1 MSQVYQLFIF
11 FTVVV
16 ICNSYVVVVEPI
28 ERIDEDAAVASA
40 PALDPQMPAVPSSDP
55 ILLRKRK
62 SILVGLS
69 EHTEEVC
76 KTKIRQNHRPQYG
89 HIANGSRVE
98 IQQDED
104 SFLEATFVECLGENR
119 PPCHG
124 VDHDMYISECV
135 TVYEHKPANVRV
147 VKTGGSFF
155 PATVR
160 VPILCECRLRRQFKS
175 FENKK

>member
-1 MSQVYQLFIF
+1 MAAASTSVLEPQVP
-11 FTVVV
+11 VV
-16 ICNSYVVVVEPI
+16 
-28 ERIDEDAAVASA
+28 A
-40 PALDPQMPAVPSSDP
+40 PSDS
-55 ILLRKRK
+55 IVLRKRK

-76 KTKIRQNHRPQYG
+76 KTRIRQNHRPQYG

-124 VDHDMYISECV
+124 VDHDLFISECV
-135 TVYEHKPANVRV
+135 TVYEHRPANVRV
-147 VKTGGSFF
+147 VKTGGPYF
-155 PATVR
+155 PATIR
-160 VPILCECRLRRQFKS
+160 VSLGSILTVS
-175 FENKK
+175 

>member
-1 MSQVYQLFIF
+1 MSSFYQLIVV
-11 FTVVV
+11 FT
-16 ICNSYVVVVEPI
+16 ILALCKSYVVVVDPI
-28 ERIDEDAAVASA
+28 ERIDEEAAASDPQNPAVA
-40 PALDPQMPAVPSSDP
+40 PSDP

-76 KTKIRQNHRPQYG
+76 PTKIRQNHRPQYG

-98 IQQDED
+98 IQQDEE

-124 VDHDMYISECV
+124 VDHDLFISECV
-135 TVYEHKPANVRV
+135 TVYEHRPANVRV
-147 VKTGGSFF
+147 VKSGGPFF
-155 PATVR
+155 AASIR
-160 VPILCECRLRRQFKS
+160 VPILCECRLRRQFKA
-175 FENKK
+175 FDKKK